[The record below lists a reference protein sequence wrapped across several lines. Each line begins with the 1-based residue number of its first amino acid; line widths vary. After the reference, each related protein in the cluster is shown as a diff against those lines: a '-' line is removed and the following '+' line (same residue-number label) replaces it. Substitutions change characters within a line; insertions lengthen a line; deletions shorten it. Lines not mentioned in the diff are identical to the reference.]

1 MPKVRSLILLNGVK
15 ENVTYLEK
23 VKARFI
29 HQHKFQIYQ
38 RFKRKTIIQAVE
50 ENISEYLYNL
60 VWGKLSN

>member
-1 MPKVRSLILLNGVK
+1 MPKVRSLILLNDVK

-23 VKARFI
+23 VKARSI

-38 RFKRKTIIQAVE
+38 RFKFKTIIQAE